1 MVLTSLFFSLFQTD
15 KLASL
20 PKGAKLPASSTFLDQ
35 TEKVDGVRVFGQ
47 YSYVDPLGSLVVV
60 KYNVGKDGTDYTEK
74 RLLTV
79 NYK

>member
-1 MVLTSLFFSLFQTD
+1 LD
-15 KLASL
+15 K
-20 PKGAKLPASSTFLDQ
+20 
-35 TEKVDGVRVFGQ
+35 TEKVDGARVFGQ